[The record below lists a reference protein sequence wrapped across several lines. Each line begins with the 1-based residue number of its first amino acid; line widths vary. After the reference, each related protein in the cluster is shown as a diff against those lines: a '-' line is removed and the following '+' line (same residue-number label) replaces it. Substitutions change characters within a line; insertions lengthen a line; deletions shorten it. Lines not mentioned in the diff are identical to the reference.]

1 MTGQEIAHGATVV
14 ATTFADVAEAAIPPA
29 LRLARSTGCTVDDAK
44 DVVQDALLLAW
55 RHREQVRGPF
65 LPWFLSIVYRRARR
79 RRRWVSVAGG
89 WRQSVAEWPP
99 DTSLD
104 PTVRA
109 TLRAL
114 GDRQRTALWLRY
126 GLDASTA
133 EVALVLGT
141 TETGAKQLLYRARE
155 GFRRAMSEVTSS

>member
-1 MTGQEIAHGATVV
+1 MTGQEIAHRGAI
-14 ATTFADVAEAAIPPA
+14 ATPFTDLAEEAIPRG
-29 LRLARSTGCTVDDAK
+29 LRLARSTGCTVEEAK
-44 DVVQDALLLAW
+44 DVVQDALLMAW
-55 RHREQVRGPF
+55 RHRDQLRGPF

-79 RRRWVSVAGG
+79 RRRWLTVAGG
-89 WRQSVAEWPP
+89 WRQRAADWPP

-104 PTVRA
+104 PAVRA

-141 TETGAKQLLYRARE
+141 TEAAAKQLLYRARE
-155 GFRRAMSEVTSS
+155 SFRRAMSEVTAP